1 MFISTPKYSHK
12 CLCQQIDK
20 PLKWNIKRT
29 KGICSRNSTYLVND
43 DRKVI
48 QLEKSVSLKRGEY
61 D

>member
-1 MFISTPKYSHK
+1 MEHK
-12 CLCQQIDK
+12 M
-20 PLKWNIKRT
+20 
-29 KGICSRNSTYLVND
+29 KGIYSRNSTYLVND